1 MHTSMKVLIKASCL
15 IFCIGSVYAQDFS
28 LKSYRGELNIKLEI
42 IDEKRLEKGIETL
55 NSAAQVER
63 EALSLLSAMNDE
75 EKIEASSSNYKKM
88 LKYFED
94 ASSLYQEGHGLIYL
108 VYDENCAK
116 FLEEMKKMNHYA
128 SGMNKAKYYE
138 RKGERTMARANAIRE
153 ILQEADKPEWIQYK
167 MHEALELEKLAIR
180 DKGRALQIYQDFPV
194 EYNYDWDDDVTPE
207 ELARFFNNPVVN
219 LPPEEVFKR
228 VPPEEKKEPEGGPIV
243 FRVQIAAHTVQI
255 DEDYIRSFY
264 TGKDSIMEIREGS
277 WFKYQ
282 IGSFD
287 NYKDADKLRIECRV
301 PRAFV
306 VAYQDNKKL
315 TIKEALAKLQA
326 VQ

>member
-1 MHTSMKVLIKASCL
+1 MKVLIKASCL
-15 IFCIGSVYAQDFS
+15 IFYIGSVYAQDYS

>member
-1 MHTSMKVLIKASCL
+1 MKVLIKASCL